1 MKFEKLNEN
10 KIRIILNNQDLIEKN
25 ISLNSFMSNSIE
37 TQDLFFAMLEE
48 AEQKVGF
55 VTKDHKIKIEALAMA
70 DGNFVITITRFE
82 NLNDSENH
90 ITYKNKKRKVKRK
103 STNIESENIVYSFN
117 NFDDFCLFT
126 QNVKNIKNLS
136 KIAKSTTL
144 YTYNSHYYLLFSKL
158 NIEHPNIKQI
168 NTCITEFGTYVNNSD
183 LFSYKLNERG
193 KVVLKN
199 NAIKLCLKYF
209 GDGSKNLS

>member
-10 KIRIILNNQDLIEKN
+10 KIRIILNSQDLMDKN
-25 ISLNSFMSNSIE
+25 INLNSFMSNSIE
-37 TQDLFFAMLEE
+37 TQDLFFDMLEE

-55 VTKDHKIKIEALAMA
+55 ITKDHKIKIEALAMA

-82 NLNDSENH
+82 NLSENENH
-90 ITYKNKKRKVKRK
+90 VTYKNKKIKVKRK
-103 STNIESENIVYSFN
+103 STNLEAENIVYSFD
-117 NFDDFCLFT
+117 NFDDFCLFAK
-126 QNVKNIKNLS
+126 NVKTIKNINS
-136 KIAKSTTL
+136 IAKSTIL

-168 NTCITEFGTYVNNSD
+168 NTSITEFGSYVNNSD
-183 LFSYKLNERG
+183 LFSYKLSERG

-199 NAIKLCLKYF
+199 NAIRLCLKYF
-209 GDGSKNLS
+209 DKV